1 MSDVGTVSPAARR
14 FLVGLRTV
22 NGVEHDEHD
31 GLSPVRSNDVGIFGL
46 SRIIYALGA
55 VGAVFTL
62 ITKLM
67 LNAEIANLRADME
80 RFRGEVRAQIVP
92 SNDVMTRKEAE
103 LTKTARDREIRE
115 LQAIDVETRLRL
127 ETVEARTRELERLND
142 QHGWKR

>member
-14 FLVGLRTV
+14 FLVGLRAV